1 MGDVENKI
9 LVCDGSLYTY
19 VFWTLHFSQDAGRT
33 GSVCGVAWFWSWL
46 VAWMMSSTI
55 PTFSAGHCWHT
66 LARRILYFKAE
77 CHENEQTRYLY
88 ITRNPR
94 YFKRLTF
101 SPESKSIWKK
111 RKNFTLIHLEG
122 KKRKDISKPEVAL
135 VRRTVS
141 HSLCIPIIKKYKDSI
156 LMLPQNL
163 H

>member
-1 MGDVENKI
+1 MTVP
-9 LVCDGSLYTY
+9 LYTY

-101 SPESKSIWKK
+101 PQSQNQFGTK
-111 RKNFTLIHLEG
+111 KNFTLIYLEE
-122 KKRKDISKPEVAL
+122 KKRFTKARGSIS
-135 VRRTVS
+135 
-141 HSLCIPIIKKYKDSI
+141 
-156 LMLPQNL
+156 PQNIFSEFIYSDL
-163 H
+163 RNIKIRF

>member
-33 GSVCGVAWFWSWL
+33 GSVCGVAWYWSWL

-101 SPESKSIWKK
+101 PQNQDQLKKK
-111 RKNFTLIHLEG
+111 RFHVNSFG
-122 KKRKDISKPEVAL
+122 RKKGYTKPEG
-135 VRRTVS
+135 
-141 HSLCIPIIKKYKDSI
+141 SI
-156 LMLPQNL
+156 SPQNSFSEFTYSDL
-163 H
+163 RNIKIRF

>member
-1 MGDVENKI
+1 MTVP
-9 LVCDGSLYTY
+9 LYTY

-33 GSVCGVAWFWSWL
+33 GSVCGVAWYWSWL

-101 SPESKSIWKK
+101 PQSQNQFKK
-111 RKNFTLIHLEG
+111 IDFTLIHLEG
-122 KKRKDISKPEVAL
+122 KKGFTKARGSIS
-135 VRRTVS
+135 
-141 HSLCIPIIKKYKDSI
+141 
-156 LMLPQNL
+156 PQNSFSEFIYSDL
-163 H
+163 RNIKIRF

>member
-1 MGDVENKI
+1 MWDA
-9 LVCDGSLYTY
+9 SLYTY

-33 GSVCGVAWFWSWL
+33 GSVCGVAWYWSWL

-77 CHENEQTRYLY
+77 SHENEQTRYLY

-101 SPESKSIWKK
+101 PQSQNQFGKK
-111 RKNFTLIHLEG
+111 KDFTLIYL
-122 KKRKDISKPEVAL
+122 KRKKGIQKPEVAL
-135 VRRTVS
+135 VHRTVS
-141 HSLCIPIIKKYKDSI
+141 QSLYIPIIKKYKDSI
-156 LMLPQNL
+156 LMLPQNIKCMDIKTNSSTT
-163 H
+163 